1 MTLLV
6 INDPLLMIV
15 LLTLKE
21 KNIFVYFGNLMCPS
35 PVP

>member
-1 MTLLV
+1 MTLHV

-21 KNIFVYFGNLMCPS
+21 KTYLSILGT
-35 PVP
+35 